1 MKRFGLV
8 GAVVIAIG
16 AAALLSI
23 HRPGGTP
30 VNGDVL
36 VNDAAWPA
44 AMVALPD
51 GGLLFGERLSGRIRR
66 VDASGRLIGPA
77 LARVAVSTTGQRGLL
92 GLAAEADRIFASW
105 TRPNGRL
112 VVGRVSPPPARIVWE
127 GPRSSARANGGRLA
141 FAPDGDLVIG
151 VGDLEQPS
159 RVPSSSTPNGKV
171 LKLDPS
177 GPRTQQPRVVSSG
190 WNNPF
195 AFAFTPSGALWVA
208 DNAPGSESERLA
220 RGDLGGR
227 PSLITELP
235 KDTVP
240 AGLAALS
247 DDRLVMCGFASRVLQ
262 VYRIGPSGRASSSGA
277 ALAENCSI
285 GVVRLGDGRLA
296 YANENTILTVAA
308 HPETPKGPWGEHRAS
323 YSTTRLDGG
332 LDVVEIHLVD
342 GRLQWPVA
350 RALFIHDET
359 TSSRPAST
367 TCSVPQ
373 GGDPGTLRSGRRKPT
388 RWAQRW
394 VKSAGAECLDLLLIT
409 ATSPQRTSAHLCR
422 ALQTSEASSRP
433 ESQDPGSLESSCQ

>member
-1 MKRFGLV
+1 VKRFGLV

-77 LARVAVSTTGQRGLL
+77 LARVAVSTTGHRGLL

-296 YANENTILTVAA
+296 YANENTILTVAD
-308 HPETPKGPWGEHRAS
+308 AS
-323 YSTTRLDGG
+323 
-332 LDVVEIHLVD
+332 
-342 GRLQWPVA
+342 
-350 RALFIHDET
+350 
-359 TSSRPAST
+359 
-367 TCSVPQ
+367 
-373 GGDPGTLRSGRRKPT
+373 
-388 RWAQRW
+388 
-394 VKSAGAECLDLLLIT
+394 
-409 ATSPQRTSAHLCR
+409 
-422 ALQTSEASSRP
+422 
-433 ESQDPGSLESSCQ
+433 